1 VRRTLTLFSLLDRL
15 IYLDVHTFERVY
27 QWRLQQERQLKMRL
41 GEGMNDHEV
50 AEFIQYFER
59 LTEWGLTSLPK
70 QSDLTIFVNEAHRFV
85 IE

>member
-1 VRRTLTLFSLLDRL
+1 
-15 IYLDVHTFERVY
+15 
-27 QWRLQQERQLKMRL
+27 
-41 GEGMNDHEV
+41 
-50 AEFIQYFER
+50 FER